1 MEKLLSTPVSD
12 WLMFYGPTLAQ
23 VLGVFL
29 VSWFILRF
37 LKRYCGPFFWVCR
50 IAIWGFAVILVLSNL
65 GYNVTSLVAGLG
77 IGGVALALAAQET
90 LSNAFGYLS
99 IVIDKPFK
107 VGHEITVD
115 KYTGKVLSMGLRS
128 TRIETKDKVVVYI
141 PNKTMAALPIEN
153 LSQK

>member
-1 MEKLLSTPVSD
+1 MNGLTV
-12 WLMFYGPTLAQ
+12 AQ
-23 VLGVFL
+23 VVGVF
-29 VSWFILRF
+29 VVAWFILRF

-50 IAIWGFAVILVLSNL
+50 IAVWGFAVILVLSNL
-65 GYNVTSLVAGLG
+65 GYDVTSLVAGLG

-99 IVIDKPFK
+99 IIIDKPFK

-128 TRIETKDKVVVYI
+128 TRIQTKDKVVVYI

-153 LSQK
+153 LSQQ